1 MKNNLEILTKS
12 EYLPEYSS
20 NEKALFLFSYK
31 VKIKNL
37 GLENV
42 QLVSRHWDIEDSLGR
57 MKVVDGEGVV
67 GEKPIIKPGE
77 SFEYKSFCPLNTSLG
92 YMKGFY
98 TLKDEKGNLF
108 KASIPKFGLVSPN
121 YIN

>member
-98 TLKDEKGNLF
+98 TLKF
-108 KASIPKFGLVSPN
+108 FCSIYYSRMTTS
-121 YIN
+121 